1 MIITLAQLEV
11 FLLVFARMAGLFIE
25 APVLSTRLIP
35 AMGKVAL
42 CVWISTVLW
51 FVVPVKGPL
60 PADLTTLLLA
70 LVNEV
75 LIGFIIGF
83 VAHVIFAGIQAAGDI
98 MDLQMGMSIATII
111 SPTTGGM
118 ISIIGLLAFMIALAI
133 FVVANGHHLILSAL
147 NSSFTMLPI
156 AAPIN
161 LSSNMFIEQIMDLGK
176 NLWLIA
182 VQLSAPV
189 VLLLFL
195 TDFAFGIVSRVAPQV
210 NVFML
215 GFQVKPS
222 IGLVGILL
230 TMPLFMRH
238 IVNLTEKMGEEILK
252 LFIALKP

>member
-1 MIITLAQLEV
+1 
-11 FLLVFARMAGLFIE
+11 
-25 APVLSTRLIP
+25 
-35 AMGKVAL
+35 
-42 CVWISTVLW
+42 
-51 FVVPVKGPL
+51 
-60 PADLTTLLLA
+60 
-70 LVNEV
+70 
-75 LIGFIIGF
+75 
-83 VAHVIFAGIQAAGDI
+83 
-98 MDLQMGMSIATII
+98 
-111 SPTTGGM
+111 M
-118 ISIIGLLAFMIALAI
+118 ISIIGLMSFMIALAI

-156 AAPIN
+156 ATPIN